1 MFLRRLASLIVLVP
15 LAAACG
21 SSSTGS
27 KSSADESVFHR
38 AIAGTLNA
46 RSYRFSIETQSESG
60 VPSTATGRFQTPDRS
75 SLEYEGVERV
85 TAGTAVYFRGGGFGP
100 AWSKLGTE
108 ISGQLDFFA
117 LLVAVQRAAPVS
129 REGGRY
135 IFRTDAQGTTPAAQW
150 TMWTDGARVSRFLQ
164 TSGRFRWDERFTDY
178 DSAPAIAVP
187 RESDVHPVTIV
198 PTCPGGADPV
208 FDGFCRKA

>member
-21 SSSTGS
+21 SSMAS
-27 KSSADESVFHR
+27 KSSMDESVFHR
-38 AIAGTLNA
+38 AIAGTFNA

-60 VPSTATGRFQTPDRS
+60 VTSTATGRFQTPDRS
-75 SLEYEGVERV
+75 LLVFAGVERI
-85 TAGTAVYFRGGGFGP
+85 TEGTAVYFRGGGFGP
-100 AWSKLGTE
+100 GWSKLGTE

-117 LLVAVQRAAPVS
+117 LLVAVQRAAPVT
-129 REGGRY
+129 RDGGRY
-135 IFRTDAQGTTPAAQW
+135 IFRTVAQGTTPAAQW
-150 TMWTDGARVSRFLQ
+150 TIWTDGARVSRFLQ

-178 DSAPAIAVP
+178 DTAPAIAVP
-187 RESDVHPVTIV
+187 GESDVHPATTV